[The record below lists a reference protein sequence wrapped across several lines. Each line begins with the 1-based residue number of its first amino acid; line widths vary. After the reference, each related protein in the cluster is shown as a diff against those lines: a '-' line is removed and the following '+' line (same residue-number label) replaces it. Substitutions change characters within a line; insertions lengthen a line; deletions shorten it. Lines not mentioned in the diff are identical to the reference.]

1 MTEGHI
7 IFLKPKILIMSEKHS
22 NKENS
27 AKKSS
32 IIKWKWF
39 IQEDGTGRMQ
49 DNIHSIHDKVAP
61 FPFGLTL

>member
-22 NKENS
+22 NKNN

-49 DNIHSIHDKVAP
+49 DNIHSMHDKVAP